1 MDNPETITI
10 TLPKGKLDS
19 IESITTRPIEGYP
32 GVSEVLING
41 EPGRLLVDLSQFE
54 NNENDLRR
62 LYTGVGEGF
71 IKHHVRKNNRS

>member
-1 MDNPETITI
+1 MDKPETITV
-10 TLPKGKLDS
+10 TLPKGDLDT

-41 EPGRLLVDLSQFE
+41 EPGRLLIDLTQFDNSE
-54 NNENDLRR
+54 EALRR
-62 LYTGVGEGF
+62 LYTGVGEGY